1 MEAKDNFR
9 KRMNE
14 IKSVSVTYRSRVE
27 QAYELGGPGFEIR

>member
-14 IKSVSVTYRSRVE
+14 IKSASVTYRRRVE
-27 QAYELGGPGFEIR
+27 QAYKLGGPGLEIR